1 MALSTKRISG
11 EDSVHYVPPRKKRRP
26 AKPKMQPPLTPMI
39 DVTFQLLLFFLLTFT
54 FREAEGLIPGSLPR
68 GDQGAVAEEKILER
82 IEITVRPPGFRQ
94 PDAVIFEIR
103 GDHRPIENAQKLLEE
118 LLKKRKYCS
127 VDTPVVI
134 NASNAVRWE
143 HVVDVFNQAVH
154 AKFKK
159 IGFAS

>member
-1 MALSTKRISG
+1 MALSTRKITG
-11 EDSVHYVPPRKKRRP
+11 EDSVHYVPPRKKRQP
-26 AKPKMQPPLTPMI
+26 PKPRMQPPLTPMI

-82 IEITVRPPGFRQ
+82 IEITVAPPGFRE
-94 PDAVIFEIR
+94 PDKVVFEIR
-103 GDHRPIENAQKLLEE
+103 GDHTPIRNSGKLYDE

-127 VDTPVVI
+127 DETPVII